1 VAMALAYLLCRR
13 SAGAPRTPSSGS
25 PDEPG
30 CADFFYFTSLMGFAN
45 VASSTG
51 TLLFTSAI

>member
-1 VAMALAYLLCRR
+1 MALAYSLYRR
-13 SAGAPRTPSSGS
+13 TSGAPRTPSSGS
-25 PDEPG
+25 TDEPS
-30 CADFFYFTSLMGFAN
+30 CADFFYFTSLMGFVN